1 MNKPNWQQTIKEI
14 NATGMTYRE
23 ICAVVGCGQ
32 GTLGD
37 LATGATKEA
46 TYTFGAAL
54 IDLHRRKVLKVR
66 GPSKISY
73 PVQP

>member
-1 MNKPNWQQTIKEI
+1 MDKPNWQQTIKEI

-37 LATGATKEA
+37 LATGATKDA
-46 TYTFGAAL
+46 TYTFGSAILA
-54 IDLHRRKVLKVR
+54 LHRKRTRKAR
-66 GPSKISY
+66 
-73 PVQP
+73 PVK